1 MRAVLSRDW
10 LQCDDDVN
18 DNNDADRRSTET
30 AHSSD
35 VSVSDLA
42 IRDLHDSATDDSAD
56 QIHRHSTDQAQGKPM
71 NLYSASYSSL
81 SLSSDV
87 ARV

>member
-1 MRAVLSRDW
+1 
-10 LQCDDDVN
+10 VN

-42 IRDLHDSATDDSAD
+42 IRDLQDSATDDSVD
-56 QIHRHSTDQAQGKPM
+56 QIHRHYTDQAQRMHAIIGELPKLCVKIRPD
-71 NLYSASYSSL
+71 S
-81 SLSSDV
+81 
-87 ARV
+87 